1 MPEASDQQ
9 ALLPYNAEK
18 YRKHYSEDQFWSK
31 VRRFAKVAGKRVVE
45 TALQLY
51 FAAESP
57 QTPAKAKG
65 IIYGALAYFISPIDF
80 IPDRLPG
87 LGYTD
92 DLTVLVAALGVVAA
106 HITPEI
112 RQRAAQK
119 TDEWFQE
126 SDRNA

>member
-1 MPEASDQQ
+1 MAEGSDQQ

-18 YRKHYSEDQFWSK
+18 YRKNYSEDQFWNK
-31 VRRFAKVAGKRVVE
+31 VGRFAKVAGRRVVE

-57 QTPAKAKG
+57 QTPTKAKG
-65 IIYGALAYFISPIDF
+65 IIYGALAYFISPVDF
-80 IPDRLPG
+80 IPDLLPG

-92 DLTVLVAALGVVAA
+92 DLTVLVAAIGVVAA

-112 RQRAAQK
+112 KKRAAQK
-119 TDEWFQE
+119 TDEWFP
-126 SDRNA
+126 A